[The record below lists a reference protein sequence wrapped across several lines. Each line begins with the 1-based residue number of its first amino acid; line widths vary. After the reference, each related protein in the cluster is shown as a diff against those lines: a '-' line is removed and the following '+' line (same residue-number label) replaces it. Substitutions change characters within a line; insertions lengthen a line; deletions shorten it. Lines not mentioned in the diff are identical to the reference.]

1 MTRKTDLASHYSTNE
16 LKQKYLKSKD
26 PVESRRWHLLWKVS
40 LGWTIKD
47 SAVAVGISYD
57 YAKEVVKKYNDLGE
71 TGVENLK
78 SKHKRGKKS
87 LLTKEQLE
95 NLGKELESRPSD
107 GGDWNGPKVA
117 RWIEKE
123 TGVEKVWNQRGWDYI
138 KKAQVLMANSEIQTE
153 KKKSHRTIAIH

>member
-1 MTRKTDLASHYSTNE
+1 MTRKTDLASHYSANE

-57 YAKEVVKKYNDLGE
+57 YAKEIVKKYNDLGE

-78 SKHKRGKKS
+78 SNHKRGKKS
-87 LLTKEQLE
+87 RLTKEQLE
-95 NLGKELESRPSD
+95 NLGKE
-107 GGDWNGPKVA
+107 
-117 RWIEKE
+117 
-123 TGVEKVWNQRGWDYI
+123 
-138 KKAQVLMANSEIQTE
+138 
-153 KKKSHRTIAIH
+153 